1 MIEKTLIILG
11 IGCVGL
17 FGIYLILASIRNW
30 SSFRNVSKRID
41 LIEIF
46 GEFGRILYIIIG
58 LGVLLLSILWILGV
72 FEIGPYSDAV
82 KERLRQ

>member
-1 MIEKTLIILG
+1 MIEKTLMILG
-11 IGCVGL
+11 MGCIGL
-17 FGIYLILASIRNW
+17 FGIYMILASIRNW

-46 GEFGRILYIIIG
+46 GEFGRILYIILG
-58 LGVLLLSILWILGV
+58 LWVLIFSILWILGV
-72 FEIGPYSDAV
+72 FEIAPYSDVV